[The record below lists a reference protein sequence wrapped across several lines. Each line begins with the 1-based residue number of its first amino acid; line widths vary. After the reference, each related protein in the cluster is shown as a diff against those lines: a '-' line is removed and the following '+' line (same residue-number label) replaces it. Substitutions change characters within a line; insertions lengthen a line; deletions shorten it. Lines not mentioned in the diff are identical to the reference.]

1 MKINKSAI
9 AIILATTLC
18 FTSVA
23 PALAAETSGEDSV
36 VTAVSEELNNE
47 DFTEGEEKDNS
58 DSGNPE
64 NSENE
69 QSLLASGEIDHSAS
83 G

>member
-1 MKINKSAI
+1 MKNIKSAI
-9 AIILATTLC
+9 AILLATTLC

-23 PALAAETSGEDSV
+23 PALAADTSGEDSA
-36 VTAVSEELNNE
+36 VTAVSEEIDNE
-47 DFTEGEEKDNS
+47 GLTEGDENDNS
-58 DSGNPE
+58 GLDDSE